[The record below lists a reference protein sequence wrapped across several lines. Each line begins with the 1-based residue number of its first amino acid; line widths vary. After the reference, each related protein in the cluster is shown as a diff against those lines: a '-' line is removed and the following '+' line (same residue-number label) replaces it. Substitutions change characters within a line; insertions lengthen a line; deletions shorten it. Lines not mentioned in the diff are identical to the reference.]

1 MIGFNKPRTEQLP
14 ADSSGIINMSSPS
27 GSSDSISSGSSAGI
41 IDPRPRIGIASNGG
55 KGMARDMMMRMS
67 NKVQNQKFVN
77 PNLSMCP
84 TTIGKSHSMGK
95 PGAMH
100 HNAAVAANE
109 AARQKNTD
117 HFLSQFQAQMSQMK
131 SAMDAV
137 QSEILHHSS
146 KTRSVPAPGG
156 SRRGRKPSVPVLA
169 GVPTSQIGSIR
180 YQSQIS
186 TANGLKM
193 KIKKSPSKINNKRK
207 GPPLKGK
214 RGRAKRRKTD
224 DEDDDM
230 SDVDSDHKRITH
242 QKVLQ
247 ATNALDNNGCYDFKP
262 SRWGSSLP
270 ENVLIKIFTYAVKEE
285 GGCIPVLV
293 R

>member
-14 ADSSGIINMSSPS
+14 DSSGIINMSSPS
-27 GSSDSISSGSSAGI
+27 GSSDSGSSAGVV
-41 IDPRPRIGIASNGG
+41 DARPRLGPTANGG

-67 NKVQNQKFVN
+67 NKVQNQKCVN
-77 PNLSMCP
+77 PTLNTGP
-84 TTIGKSHSMGK
+84 TTIMKNPSMGK
-95 PGAMH
+95 PAAMH
-100 HNAAVAANE
+100 HNVAAAANE

-137 QSEILHHSS
+137 QNEILHHSG
-146 KTRSVPAPGG
+146 KTTRGAIVKPPYTGA
-156 SRRGRKPSVPVLA
+156 RRGRKPAVPVM
-169 GVPTSQIGSIR
+169 GSDSMPQIGPIR

-193 KIKKSPSKINNKRK
+193 KIKKSPSKTNNKRR
-207 GPPLKGK
+207 GAPLKGK
-214 RGRAKRRKTD
+214 RGRAKRKKTD
-224 DEDDDM
+224 DEDDDDDM
-230 SDVDSDHKRITH
+230 SDDMDSEHTH
-242 QKVLQ
+242 QTS
-247 ATNALDNNGCYDFKP
+247 TNASEDNESADLKP
-262 SRWGSSLP
+262 SRWGDALP
-270 ENVLIKIFTYAVKEE
+270 ENVLIKIFTHAVKYE